1 VKVPKKQPAKAK
13 APTPTA
19 DDPNPSNET
28 VPVPVVQKVVKK
40 VMPKKKVVKVVA
52 KPAEKKVCI
61 PAPVVN
67 VTEPEPVNA
76 TAENDTDIVDKK
88 NKIEYLEN
96 LEKDLNEAKSKITKQ
111 KEELAVNKA
120 KKILNKSK

>member
-1 VKVPKKQPAKAK
+1 
-13 APTPTA
+13 
-19 DDPNPSNET
+19 
-28 VPVPVVQKVVKK
+28 
-40 VMPKKKVVKVVA
+40 MPKKKVVKVVA

-96 LEKDLNEAKSKITKQ
+96 LEKDSNEAKAKITKQ

-120 KKILNKSK
+120 KKILNKSKNAKKVNATKLKIESAESASNASSSLNSTEPVVVSNGTVT